1 MITIGRGPTQT
12 GGPSGPAKYPSRFR
26 ESGLRVRHLRA
37 HVLVVAWFAL
47 ALLAAAAQQSLPVA
61 RWLAVHLVL
70 LGGATTAI
78 LIWSEHFAVAL
89 LHARIP
95 DERWSDARLAGANVA
110 VAGIVVGVWADLP
123 VLTGIAGLLLVAVAT
138 AHLVVLIRM
147 GRGALGGRLKAVVGY
162 YRIATAALIA
172 GAVLGGLLA
181 TGHAGAA
188 HYAGLRLA
196 HIHVTLLGWI
206 GLPILGTLFMLWPT
220 VLGVRMKEL
229 TTRVSR
235 WVLWL
240 TGSGL
245 AVAAVGLALQWR
257 WPAAA
262 GLAAYASGA
271 AVAAGL
277 LARTV
282 RGSRPVSAAA
292 AWMLAAATCWLLIS
306 VTVDLVMLAARSLT
320 AVQTVLEDL
329 VPVLLAGFVAQVLIG
344 ALTYLLPVVLSRGH
358 EDRAAVR
365 AVLERGWLPRLV
377 ALNAGVALLALPLPG
392 PCDFVGMGLAGASAA
407 AFLVLVVLVLAHS
420 RRTAQDPA
428 PAGSGPDRATP
439 TAARRPALLGTAAGV
454 VITVLAVLVANGGR
468 DTGSSPDT
476 AGAAAGSSGGSRT
489 VSVSIRGMTLS
500 PNRIEV
506 AKGTSLRLKVTNN
519 DAQRHDLKA
528 ENGRATPLLSHG
540 QSHTLD
546 LGKVTD
552 DLQLWCTVPGHR
564 AAGMQMDVV
573 VKSGT
578 GAAADQSTPSSGSA
592 MDMDHSGHSMD
603 SSAGGGLDLAKD
615 FSTGW
620 KPRSADLP
628 AAGTATVHKVELH
641 AAHRTVEVAPGVEQQ
656 MWTFGGTAPG
666 PTLHGRIGD
675 IFEITLVNDDTGMGH
690 GIDFHAGALAPD
702 KPMRTI
708 DPGEQL
714 VYRFRAERAGAWL
727 YHCSTAPM
735 LQHMGNG
742 MYGAVIIDPP
752 RLPKVDH
759 EYALVSSELYL
770 GTPGSTAQVD
780 KMRNDTPDAWVFNGI
795 AAQYSKEPLK
805 MKAGER
811 ARFWVVAAGPSD
823 RIAFHVVGAV
833 FDTVY
838 KEGAYLLTPKQPG
851 GSQVLDLS
859 AAQGGFVET
868 TFAEA
873 GHYSFVDHDMRHAEA
888 GAHGMIEVTR

>member
-1 MITIGRGPTQT
+1 MITIGRGPAQM
-12 GGPSGPAKYPSRFR
+12 GGPSGTAKYPSRFR

-61 RWLAVHLVL
+61 RWLAVHLFL

-89 LHARIP
+89 LHAQIP

-110 VAGIVVGVWADLP
+110 VTGILVGVWADLP

-147 GRGALGGRLKAVVGY
+147 GRGALGGRLKPVVGY

-181 TGHAGAA
+181 TGHAGAD

-245 AVAAVGLALQWR
+245 SLAAVALALQWQ
-257 WPAAA
+257 WPAVA

-282 RGSRPVSAAA
+282 RGNRPVSVAA

-306 VTVDLVMLAARSLT
+306 VTVDLVMLAARSVT
-320 AVQTVLEDL
+320 EVQTVLEDL
-329 VPVLLAGFVAQVLIG
+329 VPVLLVGFVAQVLFG

-392 PCDFVGMGLAGASAA
+392 PCAFVGMGLVGVSAA
-407 AFLVLVVLVLAHS
+407 AFLVLVALVLAHS
-420 RRTAQDPA
+420 HRTGQDPA
-428 PAGSGPDRATP
+428 PAGAGPERTTP
-439 TAARRPALLGTAAGV
+439 TATRRPALLGTAAGV
-454 VITVLAVLVANGGR
+454 VITVLAVLVANGGQ
-468 DTGSSPDT
+468 DTGGSTDTVGGGST
-476 AGAAAGSSGGSRT
+476 AGTRT
-489 VSVSIRGMTLS
+489 VNVTIMGMSLS
-500 PNRIEV
+500 PKRIEV
-506 AKGTSLRLKVTNN
+506 TKGTSLRLKVTNK

-528 ENGRATPLLSHG
+528 ENGPATPLLSHG
-540 QSHTLD
+540 QTRTLD
-546 LGKVTD
+546 IGKVTA
-552 DLQLWCTVPGHR
+552 DLKAWCTLPGHR
-564 AAGMQMDVV
+564 AAGMEMDIV
-573 VKSGT
+573 VKDGT
-578 GAAADQSTPSSGSA
+578 GTDGSTGSSDSS
-592 MDMDHSGHSMD
+592 MDMGMDHSGHSMD
-603 SSAGGGLDLAKD
+603 STSSGGLDLSKD
-615 FSTGW
+615 FSKGW
-620 KPRSADLP
+620 TPRSAELP
-628 AAGTATVHKVELH
+628 AAGTATVHKIELH
-641 AAHRTVEVAPGVEQQ
+641 AAHRTIEVAPGVKQR

-690 GIDFHAGALAPD
+690 GIDFHAGALSPD

-708 DPGEQL
+708 NPGERL

-727 YHCSTAPM
+727 YHCSTMPM

-752 RLPKVDH
+752 GLPKVDH
-759 EYALVSSELYL
+759 EYALVSSEIYL
-770 GTPGSTAQVD
+770 GTPGSTAQLD
-780 KMRNDTPDAWVFNGI
+780 KMRNNTPDAWVFNGI
-795 AAQYSKEPLK
+795 AAQYDKAMLK

-823 RIAFHVVGAV
+823 GIAFHIVGTI

-851 GSQVLDLS
+851 GSQALDLS

-873 GHYSFVDHDMRHAEA
+873 GHYAFVDHDMRHAEA